1 VNEGRSITVRR
12 EIPAPSRRIFE
23 LLSLPSRHKEIDG
36 SGFIR
41 GDDHADRISGS
52 GQTFRMNM
60 TGDHMG
66 GDYQTDNVVSGFEED
81 ALISWKPAPAGTEP
95 PGWEWIWQLEPRG
108 ADTTSVSLTYD
119 WSKVT
124 DPELLEK
131 VSFPLV
137 TERQLEDSLENL
149 AAATRAD

>member
-1 VNEGRSITVRR
+1 MNEGKSITVRR
-12 EIPAPSRRIFE
+12 EIPASTRQIFE
-23 LLSLPSRHKEIDG
+23 VLTLPSRHKEIDG

-41 GDDHADRISGS
+41 GDDHADRITRS

-60 TGDHMG
+60 TGDHMD

-81 ALISWKPAPAGTEP
+81 RLVSWKTAPAGTEP
-95 PGWEWIWQLEPRG
+95 PGWEWTWQLEPQG
-108 ADTTSVSLTYD
+108 PDSTAVSLTYD

-137 TERQLEDSLENL
+137 TESQLEDSLENL
-149 AAATRAD
+149 AAATSA